1 MNPLTIKQKQQ
12 TRNKMMS
19 NLNENAINVGSEVE
33 MHFSL
38 SLKDGTVAD
47 GSLDDEPLKFT
58 MGDGTLIEGL
68 EMVLYGLKSGDKQ
81 TLEIEPRDAFGFPDE
96 ENIHEMPREEFA
108 KEFEIKEGV
117 IISFSTPSGDE
128 IPGTIIEIG
137 DEKVKVDFN
146 HPLAGHTIQFF
157 VEILDV
163 K

>member
-1 MNPLTIKQKQQ
+1 
-12 TRNKMMS
+12 MS
-19 NLNENAINVGSEVE
+19 DIENNINTINVDSDVT

-47 GSLDDEPLKFT
+47 GTTADDPLTFK

-68 EMVLYGLKSGDKQ
+68 EMVLYGLKTGDKQ
-81 TLEIEPRDAFGFPDE
+81 TLEIEPRDAFGFPDD
-96 ENIHEMPREEFA
+96 ENIHDMPRDEFS
-108 KEFEIKEGV
+108 KELDIQEGV

-128 IPGTIIEIG
+128 IPGTLIDVG
-137 DEKVKVDFN
+137 DEVVKVDFN
-146 HPLAGHTIQFF
+146 HPLAGHIIRFF

>member
-1 MNPLTIKQKQQ
+1 MTNINQ
-12 TRNKMMS
+12 
-19 NLNENAINVGSEVE
+19 NAINVGSDVV
-33 MHFSL
+33 MHFCL

-47 GSLDDEPLKFT
+47 GSIDDEPLSFT

-68 EMVLYGLKSGDKQ
+68 EMVLYGLKAGDKQ
-81 TLEIEPRDAFGFPDE
+81 TLEIEPRDTFGFPDE
-96 ENIHEMPREEFA
+96 DNVHEMPRTEFA
-108 KEFEIKEGV
+108 DELEIKEGV

-128 IPGTIIEIG
+128 IPGTIIEIK
-137 DEKVKVDFN
+137 DDIVKVDFN

>member
-1 MNPLTIKQKQQ
+1 
-12 TRNKMMS
+12 MS
-19 NLNENAINVGSEVE
+19 DIENNLKTINVGSDVT

-47 GSLDDEPLKFT
+47 GSLDEEPLKFK

-68 EMVLYGLKSGDKQ
+68 EMVLYGLKAGDKQ
-81 TLEIEPRDAFGFPDE
+81 TLDIEPRDAFGYPDE
-96 ENIHEMPREEFA
+96 KNFHDMPRDEFSD
-108 KEFEIKEGV
+108 EFDIKEGV

-128 IPGTIIEIG
+128 IPGTIVGVG
-137 DEKVKVDFN
+137 DDIVKVDFN
-146 HPLAGHTIQFF
+146 HPLAGHVIRFF

>member
-1 MNPLTIKQKQQ
+1 MTNANQK
-12 TRNKMMS
+12 
-19 NLNENAINVGSEVE
+19 AINVGSEVV

-47 GSLDDEPLKFT
+47 GSIDDEPLSFK

-68 EMVLYGLKSGDKQ
+68 EMVLYGLKAGEKQ

-96 ENIHEMPREEFA
+96 ENFHEMARSEFDD
-108 KEFEIKEGV
+108 EMGIKEGV

-128 IPGTIIEIG
+128 VPGTITAIKDDI
-137 DEKVKVDFN
+137 VKVDFN

>member
-1 MNPLTIKQKQQ
+1 MTDIID
-12 TRNKMMS
+12 
-19 NLNENAINVGSEVE
+19 NEKTINVGSDVV

-47 GSLDDEPLKFT
+47 GTTEDEPLIFK

-68 EMVLYGLKSGDKQ
+68 EMVLYGLKTGEKQ
-81 TLEIEPRDAFGFPDE
+81 TLEIGPRDAFGFPDE
-96 ENIHEMPREEFA
+96 ENIHEMPRDEFSD
-108 KEFEIKEGV
+108 ELDIKEGV

-137 DEKVKVDFN
+137 DEMVKVDFN

>member
-1 MNPLTIKQKQQ
+1 MPNT
-12 TRNKMMS
+12 
-19 NLNENAINVGSEVE
+19 NEKAINVASEVV
-33 MHFSL
+33 MHFTL
-38 SLKDGTVAD
+38 TLKDGTVAD
-47 GSLDDEPLKFT
+47 GSLEDEPLNFK

-96 ENIHEMPREEFA
+96 DNIHEMPRNEFA
-108 KEFEIKEGV
+108 EELKIEEGT
-117 IISFSTPSGDE
+117 IIGFSTPSDDE
-128 IPGTIIEIG
+128 IPGTIIDIK
-137 DEKVKVDFN
+137 DDIVKVDFN